1 MLQNIIM
8 SQKTGYIVSVC
19 VLCVCVCVCVCILC
33 VCVCVCMCC
42 VCVCVCVCVLCVC
55 VCCVCVCVCFVCVR
69 VCACVCVCAF
79 CVCVV
84 CCMSVSLRCSLA
96 AFKPCV
102 AEVKALRRDGAFV
115 DKVTTGELVGVLLDQ
130 TCFYAEQGGQIYDTG
145 FITKV
150 DDEVGMATHH
160 ALCLLVCFFCLCEL

>member
-1 MLQNIIM
+1 
-8 SQKTGYIVSVC
+8 
-19 VLCVCVCVCVCILC
+19 
-33 VCVCVCMCC
+33 MCER
-42 VCVCVCVCVLCVC
+42 VFC
-55 VCCVCVCVCFVCVR
+55 VCCVNVFLH
-69 VCACVCVCAF
+69 
-79 CVCVV
+79 
-84 CCMSVSLRCSLA
+84 STCSLA

-150 DDEVGMATHH
+150 DDEVGMATHN
-160 ALCLLVCFFCLCEL
+160 AVSCACEPQVVIVANQCSLDSWTKNPNFLDLQHYLDIDISHHEMINSQKNNYINISVAVL